1 MPLNLFNHREPHK
14 ITTQTSKP
22 VKNANI
28 ATTIVASKKRLS
40 TYDISKMVTFLNS
53 KQIKLNVDEF
63 VLAIDRDAGL
73 IVDRNIDN
81 FFKTHTDFTIILLE
95 LEKTHDLIQSP
106 LNSEAVSMLMDLPTE
121 TIKNIDGELIGIITQ
136 IENALDYRINKD
148 SQKLDFEFDYR
159 VYPVIYNLITKRFNL
174 SPENKIDISDKIL
187 WFVSGLQVAYLWSK
201 IDGLKHDITAN
212 AFDISY
218 QQIKTTNHINT
229 KMEDIKRMFIT
240 QDICF
245 TIND

>member
-1 MPLNLFNHREPHK
+1 MPLNLFNHRKPHQ
-14 ITTQTSKP
+14 ITAQTSKP

-28 ATTIVASKKRLS
+28 ATTIVADEKRLS
-40 TYDISKMVTFLNS
+40 TYDTSKMIAFLNS

-63 VLAIDRDAGL
+63 ILAIDKDAGL
-73 IVDRNIDN
+73 VVDRDIDN

-106 LNSEAVSMLMDLPTE
+106 FNSEAVSMLTALPTE
-121 TIKNIDGELIGIITQ
+121 TLKNIDGELIGIITQ

-159 VYPVIYNLITKRFNL
+159 VYPTIYNLITKRFNL
-174 SPENKIDISDKIL
+174 SPENNIAISDKIL
-187 WFVSGLQVAYLWSK
+187 WFVSGLQIAYLWSN
-201 IDGLKHDITAN
+201 IAGLERNITAN
-212 AFDISY
+212 DSDSSY
-218 QQIKTTNHINT
+218 QQIKTANRLNN
-229 KMEDIKRMFIT
+229 KMKNIKRMFIT

-245 TIND
+245 TIKD